1 MNINNAEVCP
11 DIVGYAAKTE
21 ELKAE
26 LLLSIAGVF
35 KETAMGSRSAVCE
48 EEFAHAA
55 ELLLMLANR
64 RGIDLSSL
72 GAELNRQART
82 GLVRGDAYSADHRAV
97 LAFIGGK

>member
-1 MNINNAEVCP
+1 MKDNSADIGR

-26 LLLSIAGVF
+26 LLQSIASVF
-35 KETAMGSRSAVCE
+35 RQTAMGSRAALCE

-64 RGIDLSSL
+64 RGIDLQRL
-72 GAELNRQART
+72 GTELNRQART
-82 GLVRGDAYSADHRAV
+82 GMVRCDDYSADHRAV